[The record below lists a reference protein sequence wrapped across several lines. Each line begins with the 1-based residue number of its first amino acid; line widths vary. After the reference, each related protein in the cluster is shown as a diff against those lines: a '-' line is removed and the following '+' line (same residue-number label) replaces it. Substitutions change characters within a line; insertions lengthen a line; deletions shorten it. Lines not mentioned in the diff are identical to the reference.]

1 MAPPPPFSPSSGPK
15 NPTEA
20 MDKPQEISTG
30 QSDFSHG
37 DAGDSSNDPLRGR
50 FEAGESVR
58 EHHRPSETAVS
69 PMHKGK
75 AGSDQGLYMGTTAL
89 ASFGAE
95 LAFVQDAS
103 GQYWD
108 FYWREAEHHGLSALD
123 LCGCALGDCTFTP
136 VAIAEYLDQLQQVL
150 KHGVPKRFDC
160 VIQFQSRSQE
170 KPSDNLSQNLN
181 PLDGVQVK
189 SDGSFIRAQA
199 FELVMS
205 PVLTAESHARQVM
218 VMGRSVQMDTE
229 AAGQV
234 AMLQRTD
241 RPVLSQPG
249 LEAHQRLLS
258 RIARSI
264 RRTLPLSSALYQIL
278 LTKISRQIRRT
289 LDLKNIWQQTVE
301 GLGQALSVSR
311 CVVWSPQVEGD
322 RGIEGGD
329 VVIEVTAEYVG
340 DDFVSMRGETAMVA
354 DRQGFIQAMESGDPV
369 AIAQAPNDKY
379 GNQSLVVVATRYR
392 EVVNG
397 FITLYQC
404 DRVRQWTGAE
414 LELLRELSDQVGTA
428 IAHAKLFTESQ
439 TLTNELREK
448 NLSLLKKQQELE
460 DARQQAEEV
469 SRLKS
474 EFLANT
480 SHEIRTPLNGILCSL
495 QLVLDGMVDDPKEA
509 EEFLTTANESAM
521 HLLNI
526 LNDILDVAKIEAD
539 RLEVGRE
546 PVKLLALLTTTKNL
560 IQAQIQEKGL
570 YFEVEVPET
579 HDEILLYGDYQRLLQ
594 VILNLTG
601 NAIKFTDEGGVT
613 VSVDLI
619 TSSGTDE
626 DEDEEDPLGE
636 PDAGMALFRIIDT
649 GIGVALDD
657 QDKLFQAFSQADGR
671 RTRKFGGTGL
681 GLVLSQQLVQAMGG
695 EMNFYSL
702 GEGLGSTVTFSMPL
716 YQEPLVAATEDLTP
730 LDSE

>member
-1 MAPPPPFSPSSGPK
+1 MALPSPFSGPK

-20 MDKPQEISTG
+20 MDKPQGTSVN
-30 QSDFSHG
+30 SNFAHG
-37 DAGDSSNDPLRGR
+37 DTGNKVADGRAFESGTLKDAFGEGSARDQHRHPGTGSRVMPGDKIGQDP
-50 FEAGESVR
+50 A
-58 EHHRPSETAVS
+58 
-69 PMHKGK
+69 
-75 AGSDQGLYMGTTAL
+75 LYMGTTAL

-108 FYWREAEHHGLSALD
+108 FYWREADHHGLSALD
-123 LCGCALGDCTFTP
+123 LCGCALGDCAFTP

-150 KHGVPKRFDC
+150 THGVPKRFDC
-160 VIQFQSRSQE
+160 VIQFQKKFQGQ
-170 KPSDNLSQNLN
+170 PSPSGGSKEPLN
-181 PLDGVQVK
+181 SSPNVQT
-189 SDGSFIRAQA
+189 
-199 FELVMS
+199 FELIMS
-205 PVLTAESHARQVM
+205 PVLTAESHARQVL
-218 VMGRSVQMDTE
+218 VMGRSIQTE
-229 AAGQV
+229 PSAGQV
-234 AMLQRTD
+234 AMLQHAD
-241 RPVLSQPG
+241 RPILSQPG

-311 CVVWSPQVEGD
+311 CVVWSPQTGAEG
-322 RGIEGGD
+322 GIEEGE
-329 VVIEVTAEYVG
+329 VTIEVTAEYVG
-340 DDFVSMRGETAMVA
+340 SEFVSMRGETSLVT
-354 DRQGFIQAMESGDPV
+354 DRHGFIQTMESGDPV
-369 AIAQAPNDKY
+369 AIAQAPPNQY
-379 GNQSLVVVATRYR
+379 GNQSLVVEATRYR
-392 EVVNG
+392 DVVNG

-414 LELLRELSDQVGTA
+414 MELLRELSDQVGTA

-439 TLTNELREK
+439 TLTNELWEK

-539 RLEVGRE
+539 RLEVNKE
-546 PVKLLALLTTTKNL
+546 PVKLLRLLTTNKNL

-570 YFEVEVPET
+570 YFEVEGPET

-619 TSSGTDE
+619 TSSVVVYEEGDE
-626 DEDEEDPLGE
+626 DAPLGK
-636 PDAGMALFRIIDT
+636 PDAGMALFQIIDT

-671 RTRKFGGTGL
+671 RSRKFGGSGL

-702 GEGLGSTVTFSMPL
+702 GEGLGSTVTFTMPL
-716 YQEPLVAATEDLTP
+716 YQQPLVAATEELLNADP
-730 LDSE
+730 E

>member
-1 MAPPPPFSPSSGPK
+1 MATLPPSSPSFGQTR
-15 NPTEA
+15 PTEA
-20 MDKPQEISTG
+20 LDKLQRTPIG
-30 QSDFSHG
+30 
-37 DAGDSSNDPLRGR
+37 
-50 FEAGESVR
+50 
-58 EHHRPSETAVS
+58 S
-69 PMHKGK
+69 PHLD
-75 AGSDQGLYMGTTAL
+75 GSDGGKSSESTRADFDTPVEGGSSAKSPQAVEGAEANEARQEPMLYVGNMGTTAL

-108 FYWREAEHHGLSALD
+108 FYWRDAEHHGLSALD
-123 LCGCALGDCTFTP
+123 LCGCALADCAFTP
-136 VAIAEYLDQLQQVL
+136 VAIADYLENLQEVL
-150 KHGVPKRFDC
+150 TLGHPKRFEC
-160 VIQFQSRSQE
+160 AIQLCHRSGGGQL
-170 KPSDNLSQNLN
+170 KQDGAGLASQT
-181 PLDGVQVK
+181 
-189 SDGSFIRAQA
+189 
-199 FELVMS
+199 FELIMS
-205 PVLTAESHARQVM
+205 PVLTAEPHARQVL
-218 VMGRSVQMDTE
+218 VMGRSILKETE
-229 AAGQV
+229 AASPV
-234 AMLQRTD
+234 ALLQRVD
-241 RPVLSQPG
+241 QPVLSQPG

-311 CVVWSPQVEGD
+311 CVVWSPKTEAE
-322 RGIEGGD
+322 RGILGGEEA
-329 VVIEVTAEYVG
+329 IEVTAEYVR
-340 DDFVSMRGETAMVA
+340 DEFVSMRGEVA
-354 DRQGFIQAMESGDPV
+354 LVGDQPEFLQTMTSGDPV
-369 AIAQAPNDKY
+369 AIAKAQGDKY

-392 EVVNG
+392 DVVNG

-404 DRVRQWTGAE
+404 DRIRQWTGAE

-428 IAHAKLFTESQ
+428 IAHAKLFAESQ
-439 TLTNELREK
+439 TLTNELRDK
-448 NLSLLKKQQELE
+448 NLSLLKKQHELE

-495 QLVLDGMVDDPKEA
+495 QLVLDGMVDDPKEV
-509 EEFLTTANESAM
+509 EEFLTTANESAL

-539 RLEVGRE
+539 RLEVSRE
-546 PVKLLALLTTTKNL
+546 PVKLSGLLTTTKNL
-560 IQAQIQEKGL
+560 VQAQIQEKGL

-613 VSVDLI
+613 ISVDLM
-619 TSSGTDE
+619 GAADLVL
-626 DEDEEDPLGE
+626 EEDDDEGE
-636 PDAGMALFRIIDT
+636 SDEPNAGIALFRIIDT

-657 QDKLFQAFSQADGR
+657 QDKLFQAFSQADGA

-702 GEGLGSTVTFSMPL
+702 GEGLGSTVTF
-716 YQEPLVAATEDLTP
+716 T
-730 LDSE
+730 

>member
-1 MAPPPPFSPSSGPK
+1 MIRRPPR
-15 NPTEA
+15 
-20 MDKPQEISTG
+20 STL
-30 QSDFSHG
+30 F
-37 DAGDSSNDPLRGR
+37 P
-50 FEAGESVR
+50 
-58 EHHRPSETAVS
+58 
-69 PMHKGK
+69 
-75 AGSDQGLYMGTTAL
+75 YTTL
-89 ASFGAE
+89 F
-95 LAFVQDAS
+95 
-103 GQYWD
+103 
-108 FYWREAEHHGLSALD
+108 
-123 LCGCALGDCTFTP
+123 
-136 VAIAEYLDQLQQVL
+136 
-150 KHGVPKRFDC
+150 
-160 VIQFQSRSQE
+160 RS
-170 KPSDNLSQNLN
+170 
-181 PLDGVQVK
+181 
-189 SDGSFIRAQA
+189 
-199 FELVMS
+199 
-205 PVLTAESHARQVM
+205 
-218 VMGRSVQMDTE
+218 
-229 AAGQV
+229 
-234 AMLQRTD
+234 
-241 RPVLSQPG
+241 G

-546 PVKLLALLTTTKNL
+546 PVKLLALL
-560 IQAQIQEKGL
+560 
-570 YFEVEVPET
+570 
-579 HDEILLYGDYQRLLQ
+579 R
-594 VILNLTG
+594 
-601 NAIKFTDEGGVT
+601 
-613 VSVDLI
+613 S
-619 TSSGTDE
+619 
-626 DEDEEDPLGE
+626 EE
-636 PDAGMALFRIIDT
+636 
-649 GIGVALDD
+649 
-657 QDKLFQAFSQADGR
+657 R
-671 RTRKFGGTGL
+671 RVGKECR
-681 GLVLSQQLVQAMGG
+681 SRWAP
-695 EMNFYSL
+695 YH
-702 GEGLGSTVTFSMPL
+702 
-716 YQEPLVAATEDLTP
+716 
-730 LDSE
+730 